1 MTLSMCIY
9 YDFKC
14 VHYLTNHCLVA
25 NKKFDNVKNDKNV
38 SLNVSLDFLPPP
50 IFSATKKLVLYC
62 MCRATVGTDLFM
74 KCLALIHLSQ

>member
-38 SLNVSLDFLPPP
+38 SLNVSLDFLPPSFFQHLRNLSC
-50 IFSATKKLVLYC
+50 IACVGQQLGQTFS
-62 MCRATVGTDLFM
+62 
-74 KCLALIHLSQ
+74 